1 MLKLFTYILKPILLF
16 LFVFC
21 PLGSFAS
28 QCKAHF
34 VNPIKDICWDCLF
47 PLTIGSTALVKSS
60 YPDTQNPSNPF
71 CLCPTKIGARLGV
84 TIGYWEPAALVDVT
98 RKPWCMVNLG
108 IQLNIKDQGLG
119 GSQMPDT
126 DGRGAF
132 YYVHWYKYPLMYWLQ
147 VLTSLGCMETEDFDI
162 LYPSELDPTWNDSE
176 LAFIIN
182 PEAVLFTTPAVRAS
196 CALDATKSMTGTA
209 IDSLFW
215 CQGSQGS
222 TYPLTGFVANQASP
236 ISAAALLAERADFKL
251 HRPPGAIRDSVGKDS
266 PAICHTYSSAILP
279 KSRYRYQLVNT
290 LPEAHRCHPFGQSVV
305 TWEAGHTYP
314 GDGDNFGFL
323 IWKKRNCCFL

>member
-1 MLKLFTYILKPILLF
+1 MLIVAVGY
-16 LFVFC
+16 
-21 PLGSFAS
+21 AS
-28 QCKAHF
+28 QCKSHF
-34 VNPIKDICWDCLF
+34 VNPIIDICWDCLF
-47 PLTIGSTALVKSS
+47 PLTIGKSAIVKGS
-60 YPDTQNPSNPF
+60 YPDTSNPNNPF
-71 CLCPTKIGARLGV
+71 CFCPSTVASRLGI

-98 RKPWCMVNLG
+98 RKPYCMVNLG
-108 IQLNIKDQGLG
+108 VQLNIKNQGLG

-147 VLTSLGCMETEDFDI
+147 VLTSVGCMESEDFDV

-176 LAFIIN
+176 FSFVTN
-182 PEAVLFTTPAVRAS
+182 PEAVLFTTPPVRES
-196 CALDATKSMTGTA
+196 CALDASKSLVGLSV
-209 IDSLFW
+209 DSLFW
-215 CQGSQGS
+215 CLGAQGS

-236 ISAAALLAERADFKL
+236 LSAATLLAERTDFKL
-251 HRPPGAIRDSVGKDS
+251 HRMGSIRDSVGRDA
-266 PAICHTYSSAILP
+266 PAICHTHYSAMLP

-290 LPEAHRCHPFGQSVV
+290 LPDAKQCHPFGQSVV